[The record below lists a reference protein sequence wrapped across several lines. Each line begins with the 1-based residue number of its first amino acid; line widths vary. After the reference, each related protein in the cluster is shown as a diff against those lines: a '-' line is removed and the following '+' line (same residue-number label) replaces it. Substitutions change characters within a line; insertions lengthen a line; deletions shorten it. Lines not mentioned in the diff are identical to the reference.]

1 MDRVDLPVVSFD
13 DTSIAFSSKSNKDLH
28 KMNRLFSLMNSR
40 FLVGLG
46 TKVINFSVKVGLPI
60 KRILKNTI
68 FSQFCGGED
77 IKECTSA
84 IQKLADFGI
93 GTILDYS
100 VEGAETEENFEK
112 TKEEIIKTIHKAEGN
127 AFIPFCVFKVTGLG
141 STAVLQS
148 ASQEVFGSDS
158 EKEAFEKIRD
168 RVNQI
173 CEEAFRRDVRVF
185 IDGEETWI
193 QDAIDMLAY
202 EMMRKYNREK
212 PIVYNTY
219 QMYRKDMFALLEKA
233 FHDASGQDYFLGV
246 KAVRGAYIEKERANA
261 LKKGYPDPMQPDK
274 VSSDRDFDRALEFCL
289 ERIDRIALC
298 AGTHNEK
305 SSKYLTELMQKYN
318 IAVDD
323 SRIWFAQLYGM
334 SDHISYNLA
343 VAGYNVAKYV
353 PYGPLEAVLPY
364 LFRRARE
371 NTSVA
376 GQTGRELTLIRKEIK
391 RRKSINR
398 ARE

>member
-1 MDRVDLPVVSFD
+1 MNPVDLPVISFD
-13 DTSIAFSSKSNKDLH
+13 DTSIAFSSKSDKGLK
-28 KMNRLFSLMNSR
+28 KMNRLFSLMSSR
-40 FLVGLG
+40 FLVSIG
-46 TKVINFSVKVGLPI
+46 TKFINFSVKIGLPV

-68 FSQFCGGED
+68 FYQFCGGEY
-77 IKECTSA
+77 IEECAAS

-112 TKEEIIKTIHKAEGN
+112 TKEEIIKTIHKAERN

-141 STAVLQS
+141 STSVLES
-148 ASQEVFGSDS
+148 VSRGVFSS
-158 EKEAFEKIRD
+158 NFERESFEKIRD

-173 CEEAFRRDVRVF
+173 CEEAFKRDVRIF
-185 IDGEETWI
+185 IDAEETWI

-202 EMMRKYNREK
+202 EMMRKYNRKK

-219 QMYRKDMFALLEKA
+219 QMYRKDMFGLLEKA
-233 FHDASGQDYFLGV
+233 FHDASEQDYFLGV

-261 LKKGYPDPMQPDK
+261 FKKGYQDPMQPNK
-274 VSSDRDFDRALEFCL
+274 ASSDRDFDRALEFCL
-289 ERIDRIALC
+289 ERADRIALC

-305 SSKYLTELMQKYN
+305 SSKYLTELMHKYG

-343 VAGYNVAKYV
+343 AAGYNVAKYV

-364 LFRRARE
+364 LFRRAQE